1 MGFKTDIQ
9 KYTGTIADG
18 DSAQPLADGVKD
30 VVNRMMKI
38 SPDSMFMFS
47 GLIQNTSG
55 NSYVA
60 ISDTD
65 KILDVNRLKVLNG
78 VITYRNC
85 VEIPASLRGDVQD
98 AGSLHKATEEFP
110 VYYKFNGRIYVL
122 PSAPTAD
129 KIQVNKV
136 VYGAITDADGN
147 SSSIA
152 NFPTGMVPLVIL
164 YASSKIIL
172 QKMAS
177 YSSLPTD
184 LNFSGLLGSAT
195 SIPSSAA
202 DFGLSTDILGN
213 SGVLNDTGFEIPLD
227 SGKPSIGDIANFDLG
242 ELFGNSGILDEG
254 DFNDP
259 ADKKDPTTW
268 FTTLGDMIED
278 DEDTE
283 LATAQSQKISSFLS
297 WYQQALAERLQKFNA
312 DYQVWSGKLQN
323 AIQILSK
330 ESDTK
335 VQEYNV
341 NLQKYSAHWQ
351 GISASVNATVQS
363 FNANLQKAQLD
374 YQWLQERYQFVSQ
387 EYEKGFLPYANKGEA
402 PS

>member
-1 MGFKTDIQ
+1 
-9 KYTGTIADG
+9 
-18 DSAQPLADGVKD
+18 
-30 VVNRMMKI
+30 
-38 SPDSMFMFS
+38 
-47 GLIQNTSG
+47 
-55 NSYVA
+55 
-60 ISDTD
+60 
-65 KILDVNRLKVLNG
+65 
-78 VITYRNC
+78 
-85 VEIPASLRGDVQD
+85 
-98 AGSLHKATEEFP
+98 
-110 VYYKFNGRIYVL
+110 
-122 PSAPTAD
+122 
-129 KIQVNKV
+129 
-136 VYGAITDADGN
+136 
-147 SSSIA
+147 
-152 NFPTGMVPLVIL
+152 
-164 YASSKIIL
+164 
-172 QKMAS
+172 MAS

-184 LNFSGLLGSAT
+184 LNFGGLLGSAT

-202 DFGLSTDILGN
+202 DFGLSTDILGS
-213 SGVLNDTGFEIPLD
+213 SGVLNDTGFEIPLE
-227 SGKPSIGDIANFDLG
+227 SGKPSISEISDMDL
-242 ELFGNSGILDEG
+242 EDLFNTGGILDEG
-254 DFNDP
+254 DFNDS

-297 WYQQALAERLQKFNA
+297 WYQQALAEKLQKFNG

-374 YQWLQERYQFVSQ
+374 YKWLQERYQFVSQ
-387 EYEKGFLPYANKGEA
+387 EYEKGFLPYDKQ
-402 PS
+402 P

>member
-1 MGFKTDIQ
+1 MGFKLDIQ
-9 KYTGTIADG
+9 KYTGTIANG

-47 GLIQNTSG
+47 GLVNNTSG
-55 NSYVA
+55 NDYVA

-65 KILDVNRLKVLNG
+65 KILDVNRQKIFSG
-78 VITYRNC
+78 VTTYRNC
-85 VEIPASLRGDVQD
+85 IEIPASLRGDVQD

-110 VYYKFNGRIYVL
+110 VYYKFNGKIHVL
-122 PSAPTAD
+122 PSTTTAN

-136 VYGAITDADGN
+136 VYGAITDPDGS
-147 SSSIA
+147 SSSIG
-152 NFPTGMVPLVIL
+152 NFPTGMVPLVVL

-177 YSSLPTD
+177 YSSLPADLDLTSLLNGATD
-184 LNFSGLLGSAT
+184 IPTSA
-195 SIPSSAA
+195 P
-202 DFGLSTDILGN
+202 DFGLSADILSN
-213 SGVLNDTGFEIPLD
+213 SGALNLSGFEIPLD
-227 SGKPSIGDIANFDLG
+227 SGKPSISDISNFDLG
-242 ELFGNSGILDEG
+242 DVFNTGGILDEG

-351 GISASVNATVQS
+351 GISANVNATVQS